1 MDAMNRNLALMII
14 AAGLMA
20 SVTTGTDKAERS
32 YRGIGTAPAQSPAQA
47 PFTQKKCMMWEIS
60 G

>member
-1 MDAMNRNLALMII
+1 MNRNLALMII